1 MTKIILCK
9 KINSPVLLIPKQFLF
24 KISILIAAYNNGKM
38 HAKHMKFMFF
48 AVRTFNFFFFFN
60 FFFSFLGGD
69 EIFNIVQ
76 IMINDSA
83 HQYFYMFCSLDF
95 LDERLKVTRFVF
107 YISNIKMLIK

>member
-1 MTKIILCK
+1 
-9 KINSPVLLIPKQFLF
+9 
-24 KISILIAAYNNGKM
+24 M

-48 AVRTFNFFFFFN
+48 AVRTLIFY

-69 EIFNIVQ
+69 EIFNIVH

-107 YISNIKMLIK
+107 YISN